1 MSLRCLVLA
10 MAVLTMVTPRVEA
23 QAPGGTGSLGW
34 LAGCWERRTAGL
46 VIEEQWMAPRGG
58 VLLGMSRTVRKDG
71 AVEYESL
78 RIQGSKGRLELV
90 AGPGRGQPTVFRA
103 VDSSTT
109 VLRFENLAHDF
120 PQRIIYRTAGPDSLL
135 ARVEGPRGGSIRGID
150 YPYGRVS
157 CPGGDKRG
165 N

>member
-1 MSLRCLVLA
+1 
-10 MAVLTMVTPRVEA
+10 
-23 QAPGGTGSLGW
+23 
-34 LAGCWERRTAGL
+34 
-46 VIEEQWMAPRGG
+46 MAPRGG

-71 AVEYESL
+71 AVEFESL

-103 VDSSTT
+103 VDASTT
-109 VLRFENLAHDF
+109 VLSFENLAHDF
-120 PQRIIYRTAGPDSLL
+120 PQRIVYRTAGPDSLL
-135 ARVEGPRGGSIRGID
+135 ARVEGSRGGSIRGID